1 MALQNLP
8 SICQLFGIQIQK
20 GWKVFLWSQVK
31 SKIEARYSERILA
44 ATISLAK
51 NLQSKGVGKKE
62 AKKLA
67 TVGFNTFSTM

>member
-1 MALQNLP
+1 MDFF
-8 SICQLFGIQIQK
+8 I
-20 GWKVFLWSQVK
+20 VLWSYLLTTKLSSLQK
-31 SKIEARYSERILA
+31 NYFGHTTLA